1 MHVCVRSRVG
11 STRASSMKTAN
22 AYGWPECQI
31 PRHSAA
37 SVIRLSCARVFYIQS
52 SKPDARNSARN
63 STNPRIHESTNPR
76 ILFDEARFNN
86 QLTDTHSDV
95 RWSNLFAGLI
105 KREYN
110 HAANQTLTSFVD
122 IAAIERFE
130 MAYRVSPVFC
140 DINVTDTVGCTK
152 PSFCIRRVDKSRCQS
167 CRFLVSAS
175 RIECA

>member
-1 MHVCVRSRVG
+1 MHVCVRRRAG

-31 PRHSAA
+31 PRHSVA

-63 STNPRIHESTNPR
+63 STNPRIREFSSTK
-76 ILFDEARFNN
+76 LD
-86 QLTDTHSDV
+86 LTISSPIRTRMYVDRTS
-95 RWSNLFAGLI
+95 AGLI

-130 MAYRVSPVFC
+130 IAYRVSPVFC
-140 DINVTDTVGCTK
+140 DINVTDTAGCAK

-175 RIECA
+175 RIEFA

>member
-1 MHVCVRSRVG
+1 MGGPNVKFPGTAPRRLFDYPVR
-11 STRASSMKTAN
+11 
-22 AYGWPECQI
+22 AYFTFNLRNPMRETL
-31 PRHSAA
+31 RE
-37 SVIRLSCARVFYIQS
+37 IRRIHE
-52 SKPDARNSARN
+52 

-140 DINVTDTVGCTK
+140 DINVTDTVGCAK

-175 RIECA
+175 RIEFA

>member
-1 MHVCVRSRVG
+1 MSNSQAQRRVG
-11 STRASSMKTAN
+11 YST
-22 AYGWPECQI
+22 I
-31 PRHSAA
+31 
-37 SVIRLSCARVFYIQS
+37 LCARILHSIFETRCA
-52 SKPDARNSARN
+52 KLCEKFDE
-63 STNPRIHESTNPR
+63 STNPRIRESTNPR

-140 DINVTDTVGCTK
+140 DINVTDTVGCAK

-175 RIECA
+175 RIEFA